1 MQKIQDDWV
10 RKLSVA
16 PFPLRTLLSELKG
29 YSQPLF
35 KVHQLVKSGVLY
47 RLKRGFYCVNPEY
60 SGKLIDTRVIA
71 NSLYDTPSC
80 ISLEY
85 ALSFYGLIP
94 EYVPGITSVVNGRSK
109 LYETPVGWFS
119 YKKVPEK
126 LFSIGIR
133 SQNGYLIASPE
144 KALCDY
150 VLTRRDL
157 RISSPKTMQSY
168 LEEDVRFDFDE
179 FEGYDPS
186 VFREYAESG
195 IKPDLFSALA
205 RLFK

>member
-1 MQKIQDDWV
+1 MQRLQDDWI

-16 PFPLRTLLSELKG
+16 PFPLRTLLSELKD

-47 RLKRGFYCVNPEY
+47 RLKRGFFCVNPEY
-60 SGKLIDTRVIA
+60 SGVDNDVRVIA
-71 NSLYDTPSC
+71 NSLYDAPSC
-80 ISLEY
+80 ISLEF

-94 EYVPGITSVVNGRSK
+94 ERVAGVTSVVTGRSK
-109 LYETPVGWFS
+109 LFETPIGWFR
-119 YKKVPEK
+119 YQKIPEK
-126 LFSIGIR
+126 VFNIGVR

-150 VLTRRDL
+150 ILTRRDL
-157 RISSPKTMQSY
+157 RIASPKTMRSY
-168 LEEDVRFDFDE
+168 LEEDVRFDFDA
-179 FEGYDPS
+179 FEGYDPGI
-186 VFREYAESG
+186 FKEYAASG

-205 RLFK
+205 RLFQ